1 MTYLHCARCKLA
13 IQSGLNC
20 VAPSTCPR
28 CQARAGIASPLFA
41 SDLNGVEMRAK
52 ERARRRTPRKVA
64 ARPMVG
70 YMRDRDGDAAPIFAP
85 RPDDHA
91 DTPDGLFT
99 R

>member
-28 CQARAGIASPLFA
+28 CQARAGIASPMFA

-52 ERARRRTPRKVA
+52 ERARPRAPRKA
-64 ARPMVG
+64 RARPVVG
-70 YMRDRDGDAAPIFAP
+70 YTRDRDGVAGPIFAP
-85 RPDDHA
+85 MPDDRA
-91 DTPDGLFT
+91 DTHDGLFT

>member
-20 VAPSTCPR
+20 VTPSTCPR

-41 SDLNGVEMRAK
+41 SELNGVEMRAR
-52 ERARRRTPRKVA
+52 ERERRRAPRK
-64 ARPMVG
+64 ARTRPVFG
-70 YMRDRDGDAAPIFAP
+70 YTRERDGAGAPIFAP
-85 RPDDHA
+85 MPGAHA
-91 DTPDGLFT
+91 DTHDGLFT

>member
-20 VAPSTCPR
+20 VTPSTCPR

-41 SDLNGVEMRAK
+41 SDLNGVEMRAQ
-52 ERARRRTPRKVA
+52 ERERRRAPRK
-64 ARPMVG
+64 ARTRPLFG
-70 YMRDRDGDAAPIFAP
+70 YMRDRDGDPGPIFAP
-85 RPDDHA
+85 TGEDHA
-91 DTPDGLFT
+91 GTHDGLFA